1 LPHKTGFP
9 RPILCCADKERT
21 EMNWKKLKSGT
32 DIRGTAIDGEKP
44 MALTDDVVSQ
54 IAAAF
59 SSWLSQ
65 KCGKAVPALTIS
77 VGRDSRISGPR
88 IRDAVT
94 AALVK
99 RGVTVLD
106 CGLASTPSMFMTT
119 VDLPCDGAIQI
130 TASHHPYD
138 RNGLKFFTRDGGLDA
153 PDIDVLLS
161 FCEKGEL
168 PPEADVP
175 GKVVPTD
182 YMSQYAAHLRSLIQ
196 KGVNAPDYEH
206 PLAGFKIAVDAGN
219 GAGGFYA
226 RDVLEPLGAD
236 VSGSQFLEPD
246 GMFPN
251 HIPNPE
257 NEEAMA
263 SICAAVVRSQ
273 SDLGV
278 IFDTDVDRG
287 GAVDSRGEEI
297 NRNRL
302 VAIASAIALEG
313 NEGGTIVTDS
323 ITSDGLKIYLE
334 KTLGGHHHR
343 FKRGYKNV
351 INEAIRLNQEGINCP
366 LAIETSGHAALRENY
381 FLDDGAYLVTKIII
395 KMACLRREGKSLDS
409 LLAPLQEP
417 AEAREIRLP
426 ITEETFRPCGEK
438 VLRLLEDYAVKQGWD
453 IAPDNRE
460 GLRVSFPAGQ
470 GDGWFLLRL
479 SVHDPIMPLNI
490 ESNSVG
496 GVKII
501 AETLYGFLKNVQGL
515 DLSPLENFL
524 HAEA

>member
-1 LPHKTGFP
+1 
-9 RPILCCADKERT
+9 
-21 EMNWKKLKSGT
+21 MNWRQLKSGT
-32 DIRGTAIDGEKP
+32 DVRGVAVEGKSPVT
-44 MALTDDVVSQ
+44 LTDPVVGA
-54 IAAAF
+54 IAQAF
-59 SSWLSQ
+59 AVWLAEKKQ
-65 KCGKAVPALTIS
+65 KSVSELTLA

-94 AALVK
+94 AALN
-99 RGVTVLD
+99 RAGVNVLD

-119 VDLPCDGAIQI
+119 VDLPCDGSIQI

-153 PDIDVLLS
+153 PDIDALLS
-161 FCEKGEL
+161 LCEANQL
-168 PPEADVP
+168 PADAEIP
-175 GKVVPTD
+175 GTVTPTD
-182 YMSQYAAHLRSLIQ
+182 YMTQYAAHLRDLIQ
-196 KGVNAPDYEH
+196 KGVNAEDYEH

-226 RDVLEPLGAD
+226 RDVLAPLGAD

-263 SICAAVVRSQ
+263 SICKAVVDSH

-287 GAVDSRGEEI
+287 GAVDARGEEI

-302 VAIASAIALEG
+302 VAIASVIALEG

-323 ITSDGLKIYLE
+323 ITSDGLKVYLE

-351 INEAIRLNQEGINCP
+351 INEAIRLNNEGINCP
-366 LAIETSGHAALRENY
+366 LAIETSGHAALMLHCGR
-381 FLDDGAYLVTKIII
+381 IIFWMTAHI
-395 KMACLRREGKSLDS
+395 WSPALLSKWHSSAKKESPWTPCWNRWQNRWRQKKSACPLPGRISVPAAKKSLLIWKPMHRHTAGK
-409 LLAPLQEP
+409 LLLITGKECGFPL
-417 AEAREIRLP
+417 
-426 ITEETFRPCGEK
+426 T
-438 VLRLLEDYAVKQGWD
+438 VKTGM
-453 IAPDNRE
+453 
-460 GLRVSFPAGQ
+460 AG
-470 GDGWFLLRL
+470 
-479 SVHDPIMPLNI
+479 SCC
-490 ESNSVG
+490 
-496 GVKII
+496 
-501 AETLYGFLKNVQGL
+501 A
-515 DLSPLENFL
+515 
-524 HAEA
+524 